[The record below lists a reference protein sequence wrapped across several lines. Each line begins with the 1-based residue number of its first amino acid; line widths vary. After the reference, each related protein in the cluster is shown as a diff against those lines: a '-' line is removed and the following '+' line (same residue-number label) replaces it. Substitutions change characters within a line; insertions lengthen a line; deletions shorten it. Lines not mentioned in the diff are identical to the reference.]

1 MQIPLEG
8 EEEPEKQRGLAAP
21 GPLWQ
26 SVEVCQVHL
35 CRLSLSSLT
44 VEQEGFE
51 ALPV

>member
-8 EEEPEKQRGLAAP
+8 EEEPEKQRALAAT
-21 GPLWQ
+21 GPLWP
-26 SVEVCQVHL
+26 SVEVYQVHL
-35 CRLSLSSLT
+35 CRLSLDSLT